1 MIKSPVKSGTNP
13 HIPIMVKE
21 VIQYLQIS
29 KAGTY
34 IDCTIG
40 YGGHAHQILKKLS
53 LNGKLIG
60 IDKDEEAIKFC
71 KKSLSNYSN
80 VELFHNSYHK
90 IRDILSISKIQKVD
104 GMLLDLGLSSAQLD
118 SKSRGFSY
126 KINSELDMRFD
137 LSQNFKAN
145 DLLNTKSKKEIA
157 DLIFKYSDER
167 RSRAIADNI
176 LKMRPIKS
184 VFELVEAIRKST
196 PPKNRNKS
204 LARVFQAV
212 RILVNNELSILE
224 NFLSEFC
231 SQLSVGGRIVFI
243 SFHSLEDRIV
253 KHALKDLSLKKKMK
267 ILTKKPLCPSPE
279 ENFSNRRSRSAKL
292 RAAEKIL

>member
-29 KAGTY
+29 KTGTY

-40 YGGHAHQILKKLS
+40 YGGHAHQILKELS
-53 LNGKLIG
+53 SNGKLIG

-71 KKSLSNYSN
+71 KKSLSAYSN
-80 VELFHNSYHK
+80 VELFQNSYHK
-90 IRDILSISKIQKVD
+90 IKDILSISKIQRVD

-126 KINSELDMRFD
+126 KIDSELDMRFD
-137 LSQNFKAN
+137 LSQNLKAN
-145 DLLNTKSKKEIA
+145 DLLNIKSKKELA
-157 DLIFKYSDER
+157 DIIYKYSDER
-167 RSRAIADNI
+167 RSRTIADSI
-176 LKMRPIKS
+176 LKMRPIKN

-196 PPKNRNKS
+196 PPKNRNKT

-212 RILVNNELSILE
+212 RILVNNEVSILE
-224 NFLSEFC
+224 RFLSEFC
-231 SQLSVGGRIVFI
+231 SQLSVGGRVVFI
-243 SFHSLEDRIV
+243 SFHSIEDRIV

-267 ILTKKPLCPSPE
+267 ILTKKPLYPSRE

>member
-29 KAGTY
+29 KTGTY

-71 KKSLSNYSN
+71 KKSLSAYSN
-80 VELFHNSYHK
+80 VQLFQNSYHK
-90 IRDILSISKIQKVD
+90 IKDILSISKIQRVD

-137 LSQNFKAN
+137 SSQKFKAN
-145 DLLNTKSKKEIA
+145 DLLNIKSKKEIA
-157 DLIFKYSDER
+157 DIIFKYSDER
-167 RSRAIADNI
+167 RSRAIADSI
-176 LKMRPIKS
+176 LKMRPIKN

-196 PPKNRNKS
+196 PPKNRDKT
-204 LARVFQAV
+204 LARVFQAI
-212 RILVNNELSILE
+212 RIVVNNELSILE
-224 NFLSEFC
+224 NFL
-231 SQLSVGGRIVFI
+231 LLNTI
-243 SFHSLEDRIV
+243 
-253 KHALKDLSLKKKMK
+253 
-267 ILTKKPLCPSPE
+267 
-279 ENFSNRRSRSAKL
+279 KL
-292 RAAEKIL
+292 V

>member
-21 VIQYLQIS
+21 VIQYLQVS
-29 KAGTY
+29 KNGTY
-34 IDCTIG
+34 VDCTIG
-40 YGGHAHQILKKLS
+40 YGGHALHILQKLS
-53 LNGKLIG
+53 SKGKLIG
-60 IDKDEEAIKFC
+60 VDKDEEAIKFC
-71 KKSLSNYSN
+71 KKSLSNHSN
-80 VELFHNSYHK
+80 LQLFHNSYHK
-90 IRDILSISKIQKVD
+90 IKDILSLSKTQKVD

-126 KINSELDMRFD
+126 RIDAELDMRFD
-137 LSQNFKAN
+137 LNQKLKAN
-145 DLLNTKSKKEIA
+145 DLLNIESKK
-157 DLIFKYSDER
+157 DLSDIIFKYSNER
-167 RSRAIADNI
+167 RSRSIASNI
-176 LKMRPIKS
+176 LKMRPIRN
-184 VFELVEAIRKST
+184 VFELVEAIRRST
-196 PPKNRNKS
+196 PPKNRNKT

-224 NFLSEFC
+224 DFLSEFC
-231 SQLSVGGRIVFI
+231 NQLSVGGRIVFI

-279 ENFSNRRSRSAKL
+279 ENLSNRRSRSAKL